1 MLGAIWRPLG
11 TLLGPSGTLWEPSWG
26 PLGALLGPS
35 GALLQRSGGRLRA
48 SSSNTGNNRGTG
60 SSQLHCH
67 QQRLPKYQTTEM
79 PKERFLIILQGITEA
94 PRVQAANNRVRR
106 FQACKSHHW
115 HKRVYASLLR
125 KQWRHGIFRAS
136 LASTSPSEV

>member
-1 MLGAIWRPLG
+1 MKFKLKWAEWFIAGSHLEASGSRLGAM
-11 TLLGPSGTLWEPSWG
+11 WG

-35 GALLQRSGGRLRA
+35 EALLQRSGGRLKA

-79 PKERFLIILQGITEA
+79 PKERFLIT
-94 PRVQAANNRVRR
+94 P
-106 FQACKSHHW
+106 
-115 HKRVYASLLR
+115 
-125 KQWRHGIFRAS
+125 
-136 LASTSPSEV
+136 